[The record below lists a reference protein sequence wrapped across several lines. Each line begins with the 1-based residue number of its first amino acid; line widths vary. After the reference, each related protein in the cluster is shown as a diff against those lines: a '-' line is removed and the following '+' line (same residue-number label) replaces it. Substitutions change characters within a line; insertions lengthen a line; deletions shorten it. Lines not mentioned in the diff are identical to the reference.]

1 MAKTRPERE
10 RKKVSRE
17 EWVQGLLGDINP
29 MKYAGEGWFATEE
42 YAKPEKGMD
51 PWLLAEMQNEGA
63 YYPRAQD
70 LKGALR
76 RRGK

>member
-29 MKYAGEGWFATEE
+29 MKYAGEGWYAT
-42 YAKPEKGMD
+42 D
-51 PWLLAEMQNEGA
+51 
-63 YYPRAQD
+63 
-70 LKGALR
+70 
-76 RRGK
+76 